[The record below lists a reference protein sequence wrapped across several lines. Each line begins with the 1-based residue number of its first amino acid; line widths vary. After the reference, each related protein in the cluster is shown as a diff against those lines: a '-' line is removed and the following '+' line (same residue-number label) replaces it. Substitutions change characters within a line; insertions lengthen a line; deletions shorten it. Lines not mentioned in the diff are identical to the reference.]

1 MHAKLTEMFVRISPN
16 SSPSLSKYFISLMSQ
31 TVFFIFAYFQMSKET
46 LLPIRWLAPEAFLY
60 GKFSLQSDVYAYGVV
75 LWEIFTFGLQ
85 PYYGYTNKEVMEF
98 IQKVLCSSKKKP
110 FIFMRICGIFFKQV
124 IINHEVR
131 ASHQFLLECRGI
143 P

>member
-1 MHAKLTEMFVRISPN
+1 
-16 SSPSLSKYFISLMSQ
+16 
-31 TVFFIFAYFQMSKET
+31 MSKET

-98 IQKVLCSSKKKP
+98 IQKVLYSSEKKP
-110 FIFMRICGIFFKQV
+110 FISMRICCIFLKQ
-124 IINHEVR
+124 IIVNHEVR
-131 ASHQFLLECRGI
+131 ASR
-143 P
+143 

>member
-1 MHAKLTEMFVRISPN
+1 
-16 SSPSLSKYFISLMSQ
+16 
-31 TVFFIFAYFQMSKET
+31 MSKET

-98 IQKVLCSSKKKP
+98 IQKVLYSSEKNLS
-110 FIFMRICGIFFKQV
+110 FLWEFATFFKQMFV
-124 IINHEVR
+124 NHEVG
-131 ASHQFLLECRGI
+131 ASR
-143 P
+143 

>member
-1 MHAKLTEMFVRISPN
+1 
-16 SSPSLSKYFISLMSQ
+16 
-31 TVFFIFAYFQMSKET
+31 MSKET

-98 IQKVLCSSKKKP
+98 IQKVLYSSEKKP
-110 FIFMRICGIFFKQV
+110 FISMRICSIFL
-124 IINHEVR
+124 NR
-131 ASHQFLLECRGI
+131 RL
-143 P
+143 

>member
-1 MHAKLTEMFVRISPN
+1 
-16 SSPSLSKYFISLMSQ
+16 
-31 TVFFIFAYFQMSKET
+31 MSKET

-98 IQKVLCSSKKKP
+98 IQKVLYSSEKKP
-110 FIFMRICGIFFKQV
+110 FISMRICYIFL
-124 IINHEVR
+124 NR
-131 ASHQFLLECRGI
+131 CL
-143 P
+143 

>member
-1 MHAKLTEMFVRISPN
+1 
-16 SSPSLSKYFISLMSQ
+16 
-31 TVFFIFAYFQMSKET
+31 MSKET

-110 FIFMRICGIFFKQV
+110 FIFM
-124 IINHEVR
+124 
-131 ASHQFLLECRGI
+131 
-143 P
+143 

>member
-1 MHAKLTEMFVRISPN
+1 
-16 SSPSLSKYFISLMSQ
+16 
-31 TVFFIFAYFQMSKET
+31 MSKET

-98 IQKVLCSSKKKP
+98 IQKVLCSSKKKT
-110 FIFMRICGIFFKQV
+110 FHFYENLRHFF
-124 IINHEVR
+124 
-131 ASHQFLLECRGI
+131 
-143 P
+143 

>member
-1 MHAKLTEMFVRISPN
+1 
-16 SSPSLSKYFISLMSQ
+16 
-31 TVFFIFAYFQMSKET
+31 MSKET

-131 ASHQFLLECRGI
+131 ASH
-143 P
+143 